1 MLNHLQFDG
10 ESIPDPVSWSEDSGV
25 VDNQLQT
32 ESGHTQ
38 VIVTRNGIWSASPT
52 FQVTNRW
59 LKKLEDYSNQDSVEV
74 THYDAKKDDDVVSN
88 CIIRNFKKDLAKNS
102 EKTPGTKGLWT
113 VTFDIQE
120 L

>member
-1 MLNHLQFDG
+1 MLNHLKFDG
-10 ESIPDPVSWSEDSGV
+10 ESIPDPVSYSEDSGV

-38 VIVTRNGIWSASPT
+38 AIVVRTGIWSASPT

-74 THYDAKKDDDVVSN
+74 THYDAKEDDDVVST
-88 CIIRNFKKDLAKNS
+88 CIIRNFKKDLVKDS